1 MVGRRCHVAIQ
12 SQPTAGRGSNA
23 LTLHRE
29 RFIMAFDPTLPVEHT
44 PLDAA
49 QMRDQFNALKA
60 LIDAQATQITDLQ
73 TQVTALQAR
82 FTNLDNQF
90 ALLSPLNI
98 SETDP
103 LTQAE
108 VASIAG
114 RADDMLSLL
123 QTA

>member
-1 MVGRRCHVAIQ
+1 
-12 SQPTAGRGSNA
+12 
-23 LTLHRE
+23 
-29 RFIMAFDPTLPVEHT
+29 
-44 PLDAA
+44 
-49 QMRDQFNALKA
+49 MRDQFNALKA